1 MRIRPKLHEPRQS
14 MGVIFCFL
22 NFKLLLWNF
31 GLAKLLLFVKCY
43 LHTSLMGFLC
53 FDDQTFETKM
63 LLHLIHDC
71 KLGRNHRWFHCF
83 TDEDGMNWLKCSF
96 GNFWVDNFYDARLIS
111 FVCLKVSFCHW
122 ISFLSSHCWNYCWG
136 VALRARAN
144 KRAAFVLN
152 MTKLRM
158 LALKS
163 RIQLYLGSLRRFWLL
178 DSFLKWLVVLQG
190 KDCWE
195 NPLFLFV
202 EKMPKVESSSATQ
215 GGKTPFEIASRKH
228 CSIRA

>member
-1 MRIRPKLHEPRQS
+1 
-14 MGVIFCFL
+14 
-22 NFKLLLWNF
+22 
-31 GLAKLLLFVKCY
+31 
-43 LHTSLMGFLC
+43 
-53 FDDQTFETKM
+53 
-63 LLHLIHDC
+63 
-71 KLGRNHRWFHCF
+71 
-83 TDEDGMNWLKCSF
+83 
-96 GNFWVDNFYDARLIS
+96 
-111 FVCLKVSFCHW
+111 
-122 ISFLSSHCWNYCWG
+122 
-136 VALRARAN
+136 LRAHAN

-158 LALKS
+158 LALKA

>member
-1 MRIRPKLHEPRQS
+1 
-14 MGVIFCFL
+14 
-22 NFKLLLWNF
+22 
-31 GLAKLLLFVKCY
+31 
-43 LHTSLMGFLC
+43 
-53 FDDQTFETKM
+53 
-63 LLHLIHDC
+63 
-71 KLGRNHRWFHCF
+71 
-83 TDEDGMNWLKCSF
+83 
-96 GNFWVDNFYDARLIS
+96 LIS

-158 LALKS
+158 LALKA